1 MGRVLLCLL
10 LFVFSDGLCQEQ
22 QILGFS
28 LPPNTNKVEIPIEI
42 HNNLVVVPV
51 ILNNTL
57 PLKFIVDTG
66 VRTAILTEKI
76 YSDILN
82 LSYTRKYTISGAGG
96 QKLVDA
102 FLTNNVTFDMP
113 GVHGQ
118 GHSML
123 VLGQDYLELKNSMGT
138 EVHGILGY
146 ELFSRFV
153 ITINYEAKRLTL
165 ELPNK
170 FKPKRSYKVL
180 PITVEDTKPF
190 VHVKLQMN
198 DSVKVDAKMLVDSGA
213 SHGIF
218 LESTSDSMIQ
228 IPAKNIDAVLGRGLG
243 GVIFGKIARIKSM
256 DISDYRLEEAI
267 ANFPL
272 DYSPKDTTK
281 TNARTTFRNGS
292 IGGDLLSRFTVV
304 FNFPD
309 EKIYL
314 KKNAAFKKKF
324 YYSLSGLTL
333 RAKGNRLNEFEIT
346 DVRKNTPAER
356 SGIQIGD
363 QLLFINGFD
372 LSELELNNVNSLL
385 SQKPGKK
392 IKVQV
397 LRNGEKLKKEFTLES
412 VI

>member
-1 MGRVLLCLL
+1 
-10 LFVFSDGLCQEQ
+10 
-22 QILGFS
+22 
-28 LPPNTNKVEIPIEI
+28 
-42 HNNLVVVPV
+42 
-51 ILNNTL
+51 
-57 PLKFIVDTG
+57 
-66 VRTAILTEKI
+66 
-76 YSDILN
+76 
-82 LSYTRKYTISGAGG
+82 
-96 QKLVDA
+96 
-102 FLTNNVTFDMP
+102 
-113 GVHGQ
+113 
-118 GHSML
+118 
-123 VLGQDYLELKNSMGT
+123 
-138 EVHGILGY
+138 
-146 ELFSRFV
+146 
-153 ITINYEAKRLTL
+153 
-165 ELPNK
+165 
-170 FKPKRSYKVL
+170 
-180 PITVEDTKPF
+180 
-190 VHVKLQMN
+190 MN

-256 DISDYRLEEAI
+256 DISDYRLEEVI